1 MKNYLG
7 QDVPWSEIPMMGA
20 ADIETTGLDYF
31 TDKITLVQYG
41 TDDEHQQWYTE
52 EPTIEDIKELQKR
65 TLFWHNGKFDTK
77 FIAYHFGI
85 MLPIHGDSM
94 VLLHA
99 LGYSD
104 SLSLKVAA
112 SKLLGVEN
120 WDIEHDLKLSKGPD
134 EEASK
139 LKFFEY
145 GLKDVKYTY
154 ALMRLLLT
162 GVNSQSDDP
171 EDSKNFNTIDDL
183 QYNVYNNE
191 LKAYSAFRYIE
202 MTGTPL
208 GDMSKSQDAIDKQIE
223 DIENKWGFRF
233 DWVNSSDK
241 VGALLSLVDK
251 RLKPGDNG
259 KISVTKEVLT
269 KHIQEVG
276 DFAYDVKEVRKLKK
290 LIQFFDSWNKLG
302 HDGRIFPQ
310 FNITTKT
317 GRTSSSNPNLQQVPQ
332 DSRVRN
338 IIAAPKGMKF
348 IECDYSQLELRCA
361 AYCAQEPAMMEAY
374 KHGADLHTK
383 TWESMNGRP
392 FSKDHDTAKRERT
405 IAKACFSGDTEILT
419 PYGWVKFE
427 DYNEFMKCAQYD
439 EVTGKISFT
448 YPNETIHLKDQDIW
462 VYEDTNTSIHA
473 TGNHDILIQK
483 PNGDIAKEKF
493 SNLQLLQKGDKHRF
507 INAGY
512 VDSAEEVDTLMQ
524 RLVAFTTRY
533 GQTRRDKLHFAIKKP
548 RYVSYLIELLDDL
561 EVIYHLQREYHSGQ
575 DFYYSYI
582 EVDDSFLLDNIRE
595 FLNDD
600 NSLKYESIPKL
611 GMPFLEAFKDFGHLT
626 SKNGIVVKD
635 IHRST
640 LDVVQQVGIRHG
652 IKVRINGSYTAA
664 YNLAKGVFSFP
675 GKAFPTGPS
684 YKGDVYCVNVPTHN
698 IVIRHND
705 KVSIQ
710 GNCNFSLLYGAQ
722 SKTLRD
728 YARTNMGIDMSQEDA
743 DEFHRAFFESYPG
756 LVSWHNACKR
766 FLDEHGYIQSP
777 LGRRRYLPTV
787 YSKDWGEKESA
798 YRRSINTPVQGLGS
812 DICVSAMT
820 TILQHPEYGKTFFV
834 HGTIHDAILVTA
846 YEDQAE
852 HVAFDIVKKIMEHP
866 PILDKLPTTNG
877 LYLIAD
883 ADVTDSWGGEAV

>member
-1 MKNYLG
+1 MMKNYLG
-7 QDVPWSEIPMMGA
+7 EDTPWSEIPMMGA

-31 TDKITLVQYG
+31 TEKITLVQYG

-52 EPTIEDIKELQKR
+52 EPTIEDIKELKKR

-77 FIAYHFGI
+77 FIAYHFGV

-112 SKLLGVEN
+112 AKLLGVEN

-361 AYCAQEPAMMEAY
+361 AYCSQESAMMEAY
-374 KHGADLHTK
+374 KNGADLHTK

-405 IAKACFSGDTEILT
+405 IAKA
-419 PYGWVKFE
+419 
-427 DYNEFMKCAQYD
+427 A
-439 EVTGKISFT
+439 
-448 YPNETIHLKDQDIW
+448 
-462 VYEDTNTSIHA
+462 
-473 TGNHDILIQK
+473 
-483 PNGDIAKEKF
+483 
-493 SNLQLLQKGDKHRF
+493 
-507 INAGY
+507 
-512 VDSAEEVDTLMQ
+512 
-524 RLVAFTTRY
+524 
-533 GQTRRDKLHFAIKKP
+533 
-548 RYVSYLIELLDDL
+548 
-561 EVIYHLQREYHSGQ
+561 
-575 DFYYSYI
+575 
-582 EVDDSFLLDNIRE
+582 
-595 FLNDD
+595 
-600 NSLKYESIPKL
+600 
-611 GMPFLEAFKDFGHLT
+611 
-626 SKNGIVVKD
+626 
-635 IHRST
+635 
-640 LDVVQQVGIRHG
+640 
-652 IKVRINGSYTAA
+652 
-664 YNLAKGVFSFP
+664 
-675 GKAFPTGPS
+675 
-684 YKGDVYCVNVPTHN
+684 
-698 IVIRHND
+698 
-705 KVSIQ
+705 
-710 GNCNFSLLYGAQ
+710 NFSLLYGAQ
-722 SKTLRD
+722 AKTLRD
-728 YARTNMGIDMSQEDA
+728 YARVNMGLDMTQEEA

-852 HVAFDIVKKIMEHP
+852 HVAYDIVKKIMEHP